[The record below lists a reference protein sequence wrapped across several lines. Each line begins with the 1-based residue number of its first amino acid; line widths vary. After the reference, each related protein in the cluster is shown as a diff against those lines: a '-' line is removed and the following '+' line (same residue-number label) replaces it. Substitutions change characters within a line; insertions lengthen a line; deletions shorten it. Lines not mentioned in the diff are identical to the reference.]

1 MVVPTL
7 SRVLDPYLVVL
18 NALPKTALGPIFIV
32 WMGAGTGA
40 IIVMTLAISLIV
52 TILNMYEGFRATDAQ
67 KTRLMAAMG
76 ASRWQLLRMLVFPAN
91 YATLLNT
98 LKVNVGLSWVGVI
111 MGEFLVSRAG
121 LGYLIVYGSQVFN
134 MDLVM
139 TSVLLLLVAAVVMYR
154 LVLWVEKILYHLLG
168 VKA

>member
-1 MVVPTL
+1 MAEVE
-7 SRVLDPYLVVL
+7 
-18 NALPKTALGPIFIV
+18 
-32 WMGAGTGA
+32 AGSKDKHVA
-40 IIVMTLAISLIV
+40 
-52 TILNMYEGFRATDAQ
+52 
-67 KTRLMAAMG
+67 
-76 ASRWQLLRMLVFPAN
+76 
-91 YATLLNT
+91 
-98 LKVNVGLSWVGVI
+98 WVGVI